1 MVEKKHKIK
10 KILMVI
16 LIIFMVMVS
25 VALIAAALYLK
36 GRQRMTSM
44 KDVALEAPKEL
55 QVASENNGKIV
66 SYKGETYYLNEDV
79 TNILCIGVD
88 RKALEEQE
96 LVGYG
101 GQADSLF
108 LAVLDGKTGKASIIG
123 LSRDSMVDVDVYDIN
138 GGFVETKKQQLCLS
152 YAYGDGLETSCEN
165 TVKSVTR
172 LLYGVPVHGY
182 VAIDMG
188 AIGALNDLLGGVEIN
203 PAQEDRKYFDF
214 TLNREGP
221 IVVNGQ
227 EAEIFIRF
235 RDTEELES
243 NNDRIRR
250 QKTYLLAF
258 ANTVL
263 AKTKED
269 VTTPVKLY
277 QEVIDD
283 VVTDLSVSDI
293 SYLASKAVNCTLSM
307 DNLTVVQGEVQKV
320 GEYAGFYPDAT
331 MLYELIL
338 DTYYYQ

>member
-10 KILMVI
+10 KILCII
-16 LIIFMVMVS
+16 LILLVVL
-25 VALIAAALYLK
+25 VCVVLIAAALYLK
-36 GRQRMTSM
+36 GRQKMTSM
-44 KDVALEAPKEL
+44 KDAVVEAPREL
-55 QVASENNGKIV
+55 QVASENNGKVV
-66 SYKGETYYLNEDV
+66 SYKGETYYLNEDI

-88 RKALEEQE
+88 KEALEEQE

-108 LAVLDGKTGKASIIG
+108 LAVLDGKSGKASIIG

-138 GGFVETKKQQLCLS
+138 GGFVETRQQQLCLA

-165 TVKSVTR
+165 TVKSVSR
-172 LLYGVPVHGY
+172 LLYGVPIHGY

-188 AIGALNDLLGGVEIN
+188 AIGELNDLLGGVEIN
-203 PAQEDRKYFDF
+203 PDQQDRIYFDF
-214 TLNREGP
+214 SINREGP

-227 EAEIFIRF
+227 EAELFIRF
-235 RDTEELES
+235 RNTEELES

-263 AKTKED
+263 TKTKED
-269 VTTPVKLY
+269 VTTPIKLY

-293 SYLASKAVNCTLSM
+293 SYLASQAVNCTLSM

-320 GEYAGFYPDAT
+320 GEYAGFYPDAA